1 VSSAV
6 SMSTISA
13 DMATVTQQFRHS
25 EIIVPSESVCR
36 LNLSSSFSIRNV
48 AAVFVAL
55 APLAQFFRG
64 QTSLFS

>member
-6 SMSTISA
+6 SMSAISA

-36 LNLSSSFSIRNV
+36 LNLSSSFSIRI
-48 AAVFVAL
+48 
-55 APLAQFFRG
+55 
-64 QTSLFS
+64 TSARNFLRTPARYLT